1 MAKTIIRTCERRTTL
16 GKCTRKVGE
25 IQPLLRC
32 LQSVKTKIKGHVFPR
47 RNSFE
52 DKSHLSTRRMENI
65 ANFQKKLSFSFWHTT
80 FLISPHL
87 KIHGSSL
94 FFLSPQDLAVLH
106 LFLLRQKVPGVFSF
120 SLSLQTMALQPDKRR
135 RKKGTSTT

>member
-1 MAKTIIRTCERRTTL
+1 MGLSIKEKRRKKIRTCERRTTL

-25 IQPLLRC
+25 NRPLLRC

-52 DKSHLSTRRMENI
+52 DKSHLSTRHMENI

-80 FLISPHL
+80 FLVSPHL
-87 KIHGSSL
+87 KIRGSSISFSYDRRYL
-94 FFLSPQDLAVLH
+94 GFS
-106 LFLLRQKVPGVFSF
+106 LFLFHFKPWPYNW
-120 SLSLQTMALQPDKRR
+120 TKEEKR
-135 RKKGTSTT
+135 RKKETSTT